1 MTPPRPSE
9 RETDRSVLTV
19 RMCCADCRA
28 VSRSRAVL
36 YRVLSRSRDRS
47 HIYCFCVSVSTVY
60 MVIGDNY
67 QVAVWFVEV
76 LVSRSRLRA
85 GLSGFYCLDD
95 LHLESPARLG
105 VVNSYLRY
113 ELVSYTN
120 YD

>member
-1 MTPPRPSE
+1 MPT
-9 RETDRSVLTV
+9 
-19 RMCCADCRA
+19 
-28 VSRSRAVL
+28 AVL
-36 YRVLSRSRDRS
+36 YRDRVLCCIACCLGPATDR
-47 HIYCFCVSVSTVY
+47 IFTVSVYQCRLYTIY

>member
-1 MTPPRPSE
+1 MGGEEVGRWVGAFACQHVYYTCTTNMSYLLFLCI
-9 RETDRSVLTV
+9 SVL
-19 RMCCADCRA
+19 
-28 VSRSRAVL
+28 
-36 YRVLSRSRDRS
+36 
-47 HIYCFCVSVSTVY
+47 Y